1 MDWLT
6 FTSKALE
13 ALAWPTVVLALG
25 LVFRQRLLDLIPAIR
40 KIKAGPVEA
49 EFEFAAKKV
58 LAEAADVVSPAD
70 LSKHSDPLAPASEP
84 GRDLITKLRS
94 ARTDATGAIIEGWA
108 TLDGELFRLAQ
119 QISLDGTESP
129 VTSTTKVYRAVM
141 ASSVLPN
148 ETRRLV
154 HELREMRDKVA
165 HHSVVPT
172 PDAAQD
178 YLLAVD
184 RVVELI
190 RNYRKNLPNYG
201 PGNR

>member
-1 MDWLT
+1 MDLLT

-13 ALAWPTVVLALG
+13 ALAWPIVALVLG
-25 LVFRQRLLDLIPAIR
+25 LVFRQKLLDLIPAIK

-58 LAEAADVVSPAD
+58 LAEAAEVVSPAD
-70 LSKHSDPLAPASEP
+70 ARELAGSLVPTAEP
-84 GRDLITKLRS
+84 GRELVTKLRN

-108 TLDGELFRLAQ
+108 TLDGELFRLAKQ
-119 QISLDGTESP
+119 FSLDGTEAP
-129 VTSTTKVYRAVM
+129 TTSTTQVYQAVM
-141 ASSVLPN
+141 SSNVLPA

-154 HELREMRDKVA
+154 HELREMRNQVA
-165 HHSVVPT
+165 HNSVVPT
-172 PDAAQD
+172 SDAAQD

>member
-1 MDWLT
+1 VDLLT
-6 FTSKALE
+6 FSSKALE
-13 ALAWPTVVLALG
+13 ALAWPTVVLILG
-25 LVFRQRLLDLIPAIR
+25 LTFREKLLDLIPAIK

-58 LAEAADVVSPAD
+58 LAEAAEVDPPAD
-70 LSKHSDPLAPASEP
+70 SSEPSGAPAATGES
-84 GRDLITKLRS
+84 GRGLITKLRN

-119 QISLDGTESP
+119 QINLDGTEAAT
-129 VTSTTKVYRAVM
+129 TSTTRVYQAVM
-141 ASSVLPN
+141 SSNVLPN

-154 HELREMRDKVA
+154 HELREMRNKVA
-165 HHSVVPT
+165 HSIVVPT
-172 PDAAQD
+172 AEAAQD

-190 RNYRKNLPNYG
+190 RNYRKNIPNYG
-201 PGNR
+201 PSNR

>member
-1 MDWLT
+1 MDFLT

-13 ALAWPTVVLALG
+13 ALAWPTVVLILG
-25 LVFRQRLLDLIPAIR
+25 LVFRQKLLDLIPAIK

-49 EFEFAAKKV
+49 EFEFAAKTV
-58 LAEAADVVSPAD
+58 LAEAAEVVSPANSSE
-70 LSKHSDPLAPASEP
+70 LAGPLAPTSEP
-84 GRDLITKLRS
+84 GRGLITKLRN

-119 QISLDGTESP
+119 QFGLDGTEAP
-129 VTSTTKVYRAVM
+129 TTNTTKVYQAVM
-141 ASSVLPN
+141 SSNVLPN

-154 HELREMRDKVA
+154 HELREMRNKVA
-165 HHSVVPT
+165 HNSVVPT
-172 PDAAQD
+172 ADSAQD

-190 RNYRKNLPNYG
+190 RNHRKNLPNYG
-201 PGNR
+201 PGSR

>member
-13 ALAWPTVVLALG
+13 ALAWPTVVLILG
-25 LVFRQRLLDLIPAIR
+25 LVFRQKLLDLIPAIK

-58 LAEAADVVSPAD
+58 LAEAAEVASPAD
-70 LSKHSDPLAPASEP
+70 STELTAPLTPASEP
-84 GRDLITKLRS
+84 GRDLITKLRN

-119 QISLDGTESP
+119 QISLDGIEAPTA
-129 VTSTTKVYRAVM
+129 STTRVYQAVI
-141 ASSVLPN
+141 ASNVLPN

-154 HELREMRDKVA
+154 HELREMRNKVA

-172 PDAAQD
+172 ADAAQD
-178 YLLAVD
+178 YLLAID